1 MKLNLRF
8 TEVRFTDIF
17 KTMFQTKNYAKQT
30 EIICEIEYLAKFCS
44 CHFIR
49 QAPVGDAHKVW
60 LAARMTRTKNR
71 IHIFEIDISKHGF
84 CEIKFFLSICR
95 NSFTS
100 ISELAPRYLTKIF
113 LYISRKTSFLA
124 NRKYECPICLLC
136 MRDPHQ
142 TSCGHRSYFIHPTV
156 PLTCEILFVQQFF

>member
-8 TEVRFTDIF
+8 TEVRFIDIF

-84 CEIKFFLSICR
+84 CEIKFFLSICNFFR
-95 NSFTS
+95 QKPVLSFRFKKKLWS
-100 ISELAPRYLTKIF
+100 DLPIGRKVQNC
-113 LYISRKTSFLA
+113 KTSL
-124 NRKYECPICLLC
+124 I
-136 MRDPHQ
+136 
-142 TSCGHRSYFIHPTV
+142 TSSSLIPSRWKLSNSSS
-156 PLTCEILFVQQFF
+156 